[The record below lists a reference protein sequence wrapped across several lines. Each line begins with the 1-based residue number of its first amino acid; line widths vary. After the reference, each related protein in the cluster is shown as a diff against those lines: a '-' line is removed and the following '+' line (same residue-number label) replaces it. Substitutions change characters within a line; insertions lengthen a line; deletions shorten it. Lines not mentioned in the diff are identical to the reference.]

1 MNPIRRHQHLVQLGA
16 ILAMAA
22 AASGCA
28 PLLVGGAML
37 GGGLMVTD
45 RRTTGTQVE
54 DQSIELK
61 AASRVRELATL
72 GNVSV
77 TSYNRVVLLTGEVP
91 AEAEKAAVAA
101 TVARVENVKSV
112 VNELAVGSNAS
123 VASRSG
129 DSLLEAKVKATLVDT
144 KDVQANAYKV
154 VAARGTVY
162 LMGRVSER
170 EATRGADVART
181 VSGVQKVVRVYE
193 ILSEQELATLGRS
206 APPAPVAAPPVAP
219 AAAPLATPATPAPPT
234 APR

>member
-1 MNPIRRHQHLVQLGA
+1 MNRNKYRPRLLQLSAGLVL
-16 ILAMAA
+16 AA

-28 PLLVGGAML
+28 PLIVGGAML
-37 GGGLMVTD
+37 GGGLVVTD

-77 TSYNRVVLLTGEVP
+77 TSYNRVVLITGEVP

-101 TVARVENVKSV
+101 AVARVENVKSV
-112 VNELAVGSNAS
+112 VNELAIAGNAGVG
-123 VASRSG
+123 SRSG

-154 VAARGTVY
+154 VAERGVVY
-162 LMGRVSER
+162 LMGRVTER
-170 EATRGADVART
+170 EASRGTDIARS
-181 VSGVQKVVRVYE
+181 VSGVQKVVRVFE
-193 ILSEQELATLGRS
+193 ILSEQELAGLGRS
-206 APPAPVAAPPVAP
+206 AAANAPAPAPAPASTAP
-219 AAAPLATPATPAPPT
+219 AAPK
-234 APR
+234 